1 MPRARGQRVTI
12 VNDKRV
18 TTATALTR
26 LGLGWYLG
34 SATVFVL
41 ALEDAREVKSR
52 ASTFYDVAGR
62 ISCGV
67 NESAVLWLLLG
78 SKP

>member
-12 VNDKRV
+12 VNDERV
-18 TTATALTR
+18 TTATAVTR
-26 LGLGWYLG
+26 LGVGWYLG

-52 ASTFYDVAGR
+52 ARRLYDLAGR
-62 ISCGV
+62 IKLRC
-67 NESAVLWLLLG
+67 E
-78 SKP
+78 

>member
-34 SATVFVL
+34 SATDPYLLSRTRGRYKAAQAHFMM
-41 ALEDAREVKSR
+41 SR
-52 ASTFYDVAGR
+52 AV
-62 ISCGV
+62 
-67 NESAVLWLLLG
+67 
-78 SKP
+78 

>member
-26 LGLGWYLG
+26 LGLGYLG